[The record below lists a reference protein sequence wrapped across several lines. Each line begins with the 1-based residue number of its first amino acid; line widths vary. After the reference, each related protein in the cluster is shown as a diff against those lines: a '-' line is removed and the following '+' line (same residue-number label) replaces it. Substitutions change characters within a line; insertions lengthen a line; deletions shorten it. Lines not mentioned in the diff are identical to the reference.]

1 MTHHITSRAA
11 LLAVVIALLGL
22 TSAGAR
28 GDNSSFVAGSGTSYA
43 QVLRVG
49 PTAARLSLAPTLG
62 LSLSD
67 YSGTVGRGQATDAD
81 LAAIGV
87 AQPCTAAQI
96 PTLRVVST
104 DKDADKGKTQFFAG
118 SSNAGAGELFARA
131 TVAPFG
137 ESHFRLGSFSI
148 PGVMTV
154 GEGFAATSVG
164 VLRNGV
170 RQATAAVELSSFD
183 FGGGAVKLS
192 GLRWDA
198 VQQTSEKGRKVTS
211 TFTVQGA
218 RAGGVPLNLPAG
230 GGDIATILGP
240 LNTALAPTG
249 FAIRP
254 PVNDSVAGV
263 ASMSPLAIEIRNS
276 ALGRQFLAP
285 ALGAIQPIREPLA
298 NQLIPLLKMPH
309 DLTAS
314 SDTSCNA
321 SPSAPDLSVAVLLAD
336 LSLGIF
342 AGSADFHLEL
352 GGVNAYTEGARFTNP
367 FLGNFGK
374 VPPLNTSLQTLTNP
388 GSPGTPGVPGTPGLE
403 QAQLAVS
410 PPGAAQHT
418 IPGSKG
424 GNAVAVGAFGLAAAI
439 LLAAADW
446 YRMRSLHR

>member
-1 MTHHITSRAA
+1 MTHHVMSRAA
-11 LLAVVIALLGL
+11 LLAVVLALIGL

-28 GDNSSFVAGSGTSYA
+28 GDNSSFVAGSGNAYA
-43 QVLRVG
+43 QVLRIG

-67 YSGTVGRGQATDAD
+67 YAGTVGRGQATDAD

-96 PTLRVVST
+96 PSLRVVST
-104 DKDADKGKTQFFAG
+104 DKDAEKGKTQFFAG
-118 SSNAGAGELFARA
+118 SSAAGAGELFARA
-131 TVAPFG
+131 TAAPFG

-164 VLRNGV
+164 VIRNGV
-170 RQATAAVELSSFD
+170 RQATAAVELSSFA
-183 FGGGAVKLS
+183 FGPVKLS

-198 VQQTSEKGRKVTS
+198 VQQTSDKGRKVS
-211 TFTVQGA
+211 ATFTVQGA
-218 RAGGVPLNLPAG
+218 SAGGVPLNLPAG
-230 GGDIATILGP
+230 GGDLESILGP
-240 LNTALAPTG
+240 LDAALAPTG

-254 PVNDSVAGV
+254 PANDSVAGV
-263 ASMSPLAIEIRNS
+263 ASVTPLAIEIRNS

-285 ALGAIQPIREPLA
+285 VLGAVQPIREPLA
-298 NQLIPLLKMPH
+298 NQLIPLLKQPH
-309 DLTAS
+309 DMTAS
-314 SDTSCNA
+314 SDPSCNA

-352 GGVNAYTEGARFTNP
+352 GGVTSFTEGTRFSNP
-367 FLGNFGK
+367 FLNTLGT
-374 VPPLNTSLQTLTNP
+374 VPPQNTSLQTLTKP
-388 GSPGTPGVPGTPGLE
+388 GSPGTPGIAGTPGL
-403 QAQLAVS
+403 QTAQLAAV
-410 PPGAAQHT
+410 PPGAAPHT
-418 IPGSKG
+418 TPGSRG
-424 GNAVAVGAFGLAAAI
+424 GTAVAVGAFGLAAAI